1 MAKKERIVRDAS
13 GFETRESSS
22 SAFPGDYK
30 DSDGKFFCGNVGSSA
45 AAGEI
50 GLNIQAFCGLIV
62 GRAGQLIDSAP
73 EKPREITPP
82 RRVSAKPD
90 PEPAG
95 PAAPPTPTGPP
106 GPPNRKKSQRWS
118 ASDVAQRPGAV
129 QNPPAPGN
137 KRNVLQRKKSL
148 KEMGQAEESMLVA
161 LVRLRPR
168 LRPRVERPYMAF
180 LHEGV
185 ARGRSLSSRIKS

>member
-1 MAKKERIVRDAS
+1 MLILLEIGRRCS
-13 GFETRESSS
+13 T
-22 SAFPGDYK
+22 P
-30 DSDGKFFCGNVGSSA
+30 A
-45 AAGEI
+45 AAHPPAPVKAIE
-50 GLNIQAFCGLIV
+50 LKPV
-62 GRAGQLIDSAP
+62 VYAP

-106 GPPNRKKSQRWS
+106 GPNRKKSQRWS

-129 QNPPAPGN
+129 QSPPAPGN

-148 KEMGQAEESMLVA
+148 KEMGQTEESMLVA
-161 LVRLRPR
+161 RVR

>member
-1 MAKKERIVRDAS
+1 MLILLEIGRRCS
-13 GFETRESSS
+13 T
-22 SAFPGDYK
+22 P
-30 DSDGKFFCGNVGSSA
+30 A
-45 AAGEI
+45 AAHPPAPVKAIE
-50 GLNIQAFCGLIV
+50 LKPV
-62 GRAGQLIDSAP
+62 VYAP

-106 GPPNRKKSQRWS
+106 GPPNRKKSQQWS

-161 LVRLRPR
+161 RVR

-185 ARGRSLSSRIKS
+185 ARGRSLSSIIKS